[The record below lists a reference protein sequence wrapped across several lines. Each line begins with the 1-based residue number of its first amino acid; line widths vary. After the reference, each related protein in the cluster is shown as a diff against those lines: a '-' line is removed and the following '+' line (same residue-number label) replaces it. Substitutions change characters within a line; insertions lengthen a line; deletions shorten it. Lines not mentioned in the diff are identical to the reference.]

1 MKYILSVL
9 FVATLSTIGCVD
21 ATVEVENVCSSK
33 SFTIPGVSESV
44 SAFVGERTVRRD
56 TKQDIGSTLAK
67 MSDIGELKLTSAYLT
82 FNGNGELSFVHHVKA
97 ILHSEYGG
105 DLLLADTDVVA
116 DSTTVNVP
124 ISTDQDRML
133 VLLKRGQVTLQ
144 VFATGNIPT
153 VETVTTN
160 SFCVGVSAHTNKS
173 LGDL

>member
-1 MKYILSVL
+1 MKKIFL
-9 FVATLSTIGCVD
+9 FVTAISLIGCVD

-44 SAFVGERTVRRD
+44 STLAGERTARRD
-56 TKQDIGSTLAK
+56 TVQDISNALTK
-67 MSDIGELKLTSAYLT
+67 MSDVGELKLTSAHLT
-82 FNGNGELSFVHHVKA
+82 FNGNGDLSFVHHVKA
-97 ILHSEYGG
+97 VLHSEYGG

-116 DSTTVNVP
+116 DGAVVNVP

-133 VLLKRGQVTLQ
+133 VLLKRGKVTLQ